1 VNIFNILKTK
11 AASLMSAMREWFDMR
26 DFLVYGGLLSLG
38 YGFHQLYP
46 WLGWVSFGLVAMLLG
61 LGWLFRIPK

>member
-1 VNIFNILKTK
+1 
-11 AASLMSAMREWFDMR
+11 MSAMREWFDMR

-61 LGWLFRIPK
+61 LGWLFRIGK